1 MAMILEVFQT
11 FSIRVLL
18 LVYQK
23 KKRTDVMSNWRP
35 ISLLN
40 VDNKIASSAIANRL
54 KNVLANIISNTQKG
68 FYKR

>member
-54 KNVLANIISNTQKG
+54 
-68 FYKR
+68 